1 MGVSDILKEAGFT
14 PEKSSVGDR
23 PILKGVYKA
32 MFVDGKLN
40 EPNQYGQS
48 YTAKF
53 KVTETLAGNETRSS
67 FPEFVGFFAVGE
79 ANATS
84 AKKGI
89 KKLIN
94 GFFSVGK
101 AVDTSSDEA
110 LYASFDALKGS
121 AEVYVS
127 GYKKKAMKNTGTEEN
142 PVWVENPDADIK
154 QDFAFMTEKNA
165 LKEAEKVKKKQGH
178 PL

>member
-1 MGVSDILKEAGFT
+1 MGVTDVLKQAGFK
-14 PEKSSVGDR
+14 PEKSSVGDK
-23 PILKGVYKA
+23 PILKGVYKV

-40 EPNQYGQS
+40 EANEYGQS

-53 KVTETLAGNETRSS
+53 KVVETLAGIDSRSQ
-67 FPEFVGFFAVGE
+67 FPEFVGFFAVDE
-79 ANATS
+79 ANANS

-101 AVDTSSDEA
+101 TVDTSSDEA
-110 LYASFDALKGS
+110 MYASLDALKGS
-121 AEVYVS
+121 AEVYVT
-127 GYKKKAMKNTGTEEN
+127 GYKKRAMKQVAGE
-142 PVWVENPDADIK
+142 WVPNEDAEAK
-154 QDFAFMTEKNA
+154 QDFAFMTLKNA
-165 LKEAEKVKKKQGH
+165 EKEAEKIKRKNGH

>member
-1 MGVSDILKEAGFT
+1 MGIADILKASGFKA
-14 PEKSSVGDR
+14 EKSSVGDR

-32 MFVDGKLN
+32 MFVEGKLN

-53 KVTETLAGNETRSS
+53 KVIETLAGNDSRSS
-67 FPEFVGFFAVGE
+67 FPEFVGFFAVDE
-79 ANATS
+79 ANALS

-101 AVDTSSDEA
+101 TVDTSSDDK
-110 LYASFDALKGS
+110 LYESLDSMKGS

-127 GYKKKAMKNTGTEEN
+127 GYKKKAMKNTGTEDN
-142 PVWVENPDADIK
+142 PTWVENTEAEVK
-154 QDFAFMTEKNA
+154 QDFAFLTEKNA
-165 LKEAEKVKKKQGH
+165 MKEAEKIKVKQGH

>member
-1 MGVSDILKEAGFT
+1 MGVSDILKQAGFT

-40 EPNQYGQS
+40 EPNDYGQS

-53 KVTETLAGNETRSS
+53 KVTETLAGTDSRSQ
-67 FPEFVGFFAVGE
+67 FPEFVGFFAVDE
-79 ANATS
+79 KNANS
-84 AKKGI
+84 AKRGI

-101 AVDTSSDEA
+101 TVDISSDEKMYES
-110 LYASFDALKGS
+110 LDSLKGS
-121 AEVYVS
+121 AEVYIS
-127 GYKKKAMKNTGTEEN
+127 GYKKKSMKQVDGA
-142 PVWVENPDADIK
+142 WVENPDADVK

-165 LKEAEKVKKKQGH
+165 LKEAEKVKAKQGH

>member
-1 MGVSDILKEAGFT
+1 MGVTDTLKAHGFV
-14 PEKSSVGDR
+14 PEKSTVGDK
-23 PILKGVYKA
+23 PILKGIYKV

-53 KVTETLAGNETRSS
+53 KIVDKLSGHDSRSQ
-67 FPEFVGFFAVGE
+67 FPEFVGFFAVDE
-79 ANATS
+79 ENALS
-84 AKKGI
+84 GKKGI

-94 GFFSVGK
+94 GFFSVGVK
-101 AVDTSSDEA
+101 VDVSTDEK
-110 LYASFDALKGS
+110 LYESLDSLKGS
-121 AEVYVS
+121 AEVYVV
-127 GYKKKAMKNTGTEEN
+127 GYKKKAFKKDESGSFVVNEE
-142 PVWVENPDADIK
+142 ADPK

-165 LKEAEKVKKKQGH
+165 MKEAEKIKLAQGH